1 MSDAVQQA
9 FMRALLDMPGVT
21 QRSVATRIGVNR
33 CMVTRWLSGERNLR
47 LGDAMYLVERWGSR
61 PLVEAARVVG
71 LTLRV
76 DEDDDVDGI
85 EGDTAEVRITF
96 LAGLAA
102 ETSRTGRR
110 HGFHTGHARWS
121 GGADPAGPG
130 HRGPVPKGAAPL
142 ASCGLRP
149 PRGDL
154 Q

>member
-102 ETSRTGRR
+102 ETSRL
-110 HGFHTGHARWS
+110 A
-121 GGADPAGPG
+121 AD
-130 HRGPVPKGAAPL
+130 L
-142 ASCGLRP
+142 ASTPDTPDGRAVLIQRVRDIEDLCRKVQLRLL
-149 PRGDL
+149 RAD
-154 Q
+154 